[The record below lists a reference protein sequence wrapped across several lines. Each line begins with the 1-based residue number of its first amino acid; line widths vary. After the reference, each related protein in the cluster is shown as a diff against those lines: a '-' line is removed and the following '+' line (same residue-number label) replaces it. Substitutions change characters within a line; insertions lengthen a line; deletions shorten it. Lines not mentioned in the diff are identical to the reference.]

1 MAHFRTKDK
10 DLTCPIHF
18 CILSASHVSALI
30 SIGLN
35 EWLMERA
42 KLGIYCY
49 V

>member
-10 DLTCPIHF
+10 DLTCPIHL

-30 SIGLN
+30 SIDLN
-35 EWLMERA
+35 EWLMEKT
-42 KLGIYCY
+42 KLEIYGY